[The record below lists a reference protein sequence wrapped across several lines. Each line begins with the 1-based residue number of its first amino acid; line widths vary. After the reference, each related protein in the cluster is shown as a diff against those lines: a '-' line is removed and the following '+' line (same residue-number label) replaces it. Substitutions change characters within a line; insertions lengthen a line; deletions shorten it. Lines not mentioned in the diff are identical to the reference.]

1 MCTLI
6 KDNILENLGNVIHS
20 NAKKFARGDKIV
32 VKAHLGE
39 YGNLNYVRPP
49 IIECIIS
56 ELKKSGL
63 NPFIFDTTSW
73 YEGHRHSAKD
83 YLDTARKNGFTKET
97 MGCQIIIS
105 NDSISV
111 KGKKH
116 LEKVNVSKHVA
127 DADGLVVVSHFK
139 GHMCASFGGAIK
151 NLGMGA
157 VNAET
162 KKAIHVMSQPRVTG
176 KCKGCGICESV
187 CKVGAISIENNIAH
201 IDHDSCY
208 GCCVCVLKC
217 PNKAMVGDIGLI
229 QKLLAESAACVLD
242 SFGKEKLIFVNV
254 LQDISA
260 LCDCATDFGNII
272 CPDIGVVVSDN
283 IVKADR
289 CSLDLANN
297 AAGCDIFKKTNYLDP
312 DIQIDTAIEYGLG
325 SGGYKLN
332 ELS

>member
-6 KDNILENLGNVIHS
+6 KDNILENLGNIMHS
-20 NAKKFARGDKIV
+20 NAKNFSKGDKII

-56 ELKKSGL
+56 ELKKSGMK
-63 NPFIFDTTSW
+63 PVIFDTPSW
-73 YEGHRHSAKD
+73 YDGRRHSAKD

-97 MGCQIIIS
+97 MGCPIIIS
-105 NDSISV
+105 DDSIAV

-116 LEKVNVSKHVA
+116 MDIVNLAKEIYH
-127 DADGLVVVSHFK
+127 ADGMIVVSHFK

-162 KKAIHVMSQPRVTG
+162 KKAMHVMSQPGVTG
-176 KCKGCGICESV
+176 ECKGCKTCESV
-187 CKVGAISIENNIAH
+187 CRVGAISVENNIAH
-201 IDHDSCY
+201 IDNDSCY
-208 GCCVCVLKC
+208 GCCVCTLKC
-217 PNKAMVGDIGLI
+217 PNNAISGDIGLI
-229 QKLLAESAACVLD
+229 QKFLAESSACVLD
-242 SFGKEKLIFVNV
+242 NYDKKKLIFVNV
-254 LQDISA
+254 LQNISA

-283 IVKADR
+283 IVKADK
-289 CSLDLANN
+289 CSLDLANK
-297 AAGCDIFKKTNYLDP
+297 ATGCDIFKKTNYLDP
-312 DIQIDTAIEYGLG
+312 YIQIEAAIEYGLG
-325 SGGYKLN
+325 SGEYKLH